1 MGRAIHQLVIGASE
15 GDAITSMALKI
26 REALRRHV
34 DSEIYARWVFSES
47 LKDDVLLLDELP
59 PSRSTALLV
68 YHSSYGLPMVTNILV
83 NRAEPLALVFHNFT
97 PWQTYL
103 RWNPDFALGLEWG
116 HKELRM
122 IRNQVVKTISDSAYS
137 IAELIEAGYDD
148 IDVLPMGVDLERL
161 TAEPIDSAR
170 SRNLSESYP
179 DGYVLAVSQILH
191 HKRIE
196 QVIETVHFCNLIHG
210 TNLGLLIVGVSRQ
223 PAYLQAVQKHSE
235 SLPRVKAQLLG
246 SVSQRELATLYRG
259 ARAFVTMS
267 DHEGL
272 GIPPLEAM
280 AFGVPVV
287 AKGAGALPETI
298 GDAGLVL
305 PANASPALAAEA
317 LFEVISNEETR
328 AWLVSAGL
336 ARVAQ
341 MQDLSSHERAAE
353 VLLRASR

>member
-1 MGRAIHQLVIGASE
+1 MAKAIHQLVIGASE

-26 REALRRHV
+26 RDSLREYV
-34 DSEIYARWVFSES
+34 ESEIYARWVFSES
-47 LKDDVLLLDELP
+47 LEDDVLLLDDLP
-59 PSRSTALLV
+59 PSRATSLLV

-83 NRAEPLALVFHNFT
+83 NRSEPLALVFHNFT

-103 RWNPDFALGLEWG
+103 RWNPEFALGLEWG

-122 IRNQVVKTISDSAYS
+122 IKDQVVKTISDSTYS
-137 IAELIEAGYDD
+137 VAELEAAGYDNVE
-148 IDVLPMGVDLERL
+148 VLPMGVDLERL
-161 TAEPIDSAR
+161 TSEPVDSAR
-170 SRNLSESYP
+170 ARNLAESYP
-179 DGYVLAVSQILH
+179 SGYVLAVSQILH

-196 QVIETVHFCNLIHG
+196 QVIESVHLCNTIHD
-210 TNLGLLIVGVSRQ
+210 TNLTLLIAGVSRQ
-223 PAYLQAVQKHSE
+223 PAYLQAVQNHVE
-235 SLPRVKAQLLG
+235 SLPNARAQLLG

-259 ARAFVTMS
+259 ARAFISMS

-287 AKGAGALPETI
+287 AKGAGAIPETV
-298 GDAGLVL
+298 GNAGLVL
-305 PANASPALAAEA
+305 PSDASPALAAEA
-317 LFEVISNEETR
+317 LYEVISSEPTR
-328 AWLVSAGL
+328 EKLIAAGL

-353 VLLRASR
+353 ALIGVCR